1 MEKGKERRPLRIGLF
16 IDGYYPMVDGVVH
29 VVDNLARNMT
39 AAGEAVTV
47 FAPVADK
54 KYDDRQFPYKVVR
67 GPSMRVGF
75 MDYALPLLFFSRKF
89 KRAVR
94 QARLDIVHI
103 HAPFVAGP
111 IAQKIAKKQG
121 IPVIGTFHSQ
131 YKKDFERYVKSKF
144 IRNRLLRHIVKVF
157 DRCDLVLTMTEATEV
172 IARSYGSRAKIA
184 LLPNGTNLCETPAA
198 DRLAREVAARY
209 RDTPRQ
215 KLLLFVGRL
224 YLLKNLPF
232 AVDVCACLRDKG
244 FDFKFLLVGW
254 GKDERALREQVGR
267 CSLEERVIFVGRVDG
282 EEALGAY
289 YKASDLLLFPST
301 YDMDPLVKNEAAAFS
316 LPGIFAE
323 GSPAACGVEDGVN
336 GYTAPLTAEA
346 FAERILALFA
356 NEAAYSAVCANA
368 RQSLYRSWDAI
379 AREHLRLYREQILR
393 RENTDEKYKGGD
405 RKRIRCGKAPHG

>member
-29 VVDNLARNMT
+29 VVDDLARNMT
-39 AAGEAVTV
+39 AAGEDVTV

-54 KYDDRQFPYKVVR
+54 KYDDRQLPYKVVR

-157 DRCDLVLTMTEATEV
+157 DRCDLVLTMTEATASTSVPVPMEM
-172 IARSYGSRAKIA
+172 SK
-184 LLPNGTNLCETPAA
+184 
-198 DRLAREVAARY
+198 Y
-209 RDTPRQ
+209 R
-215 KLLLFVGRL
+215 
-224 YLLKNLPF
+224 
-232 AVDVCACLRDKG
+232 
-244 FDFKFLLVGW
+244 
-254 GKDERALREQVGR
+254 
-267 CSLEERVIFVGRVDG
+267 
-282 EEALGAY
+282 
-289 YKASDLLLFPST
+289 
-301 YDMDPLVKNEAAAFS
+301 
-316 LPGIFAE
+316 
-323 GSPAACGVEDGVN
+323 
-336 GYTAPLTAEA
+336 
-346 FAERILALFA
+346 
-356 NEAAYSAVCANA
+356 
-368 RQSLYRSWDAI
+368 
-379 AREHLRLYREQILR
+379 
-393 RENTDEKYKGGD
+393 
-405 RKRIRCGKAPHG
+405 